1 MSGKPAR
8 RSTVYHEVV
17 SALQMAAEVVLLF
30 LIFSAMLGGFQI
42 EQNSMDPT
50 FHPGQRVIVSKIGSL
65 LPSWLISTAQ
75 AASIPC
81 EEMLKQL
88 RSAQSTTKPSD
99 ADQAKINELMNK
111 GIERCNADD
120 DKRADDFFA
129 QAMAIMGK

>member
-1 MSGKPAR
+1 MTKLILAAGLI
-8 RSTVYHEVV
+8 VV
-17 SALQMAAEVVLLF
+17 ALGAINA
-30 LIFSAMLGGFQI
+30 
-42 EQNSMDPT
+42 
-50 FHPGQRVIVSKIGSL
+50 
-65 LPSWLISTAQ
+65 AQ